1 MLIPRRIV
9 LPLLECVIVNKISKR
24 EQKFFCLALGKKNH
38 SVKWVNCHFP
48 YLVIHHVFLNSVKNC
63 YKSFLW
69 HYFKIYIIMY
79 DRPCQNNCVWDQSRL
94 RGIIFDVTNFHIIS
108 PIKILLAAKVLLH
121 CISESLIYSWDKCFI

>member
-79 DRPCQNNCVWDQSRL
+79 DRPCQNNCVWD
-94 RGIIFDVTNFHIIS
+94 
-108 PIKILLAAKVLLH
+108 
-121 CISESLIYSWDKCFI
+121 